1 MAAVE
6 FPTAHQSGPKSDTLP
21 QILLLCAEI
30 NPGDNFRIVHV
41 FPVLLFRSCCLKLV
55 EAVRKPGSVPESGFP
70 FPGNGHSSGYAVTD
84 TLKQPTRRHGR
95 ATLNAPL
102 FGLAPDGVYLASDV
116 TARPGE
122 LLPHPFTLTCRGRR
136 TSLCGTFPWGHPRWT
151 LSSVTPYGART
162 FLHRINRQRPSGLL
176 QPNYW
181 SGRMPLRSIL
191 PDRNRV
197 LLYCS
202 CNLRIRIRWQWGH
215 ASNSSY
221 LYRLLYSCGGRC
233 ILHPMQ

>member
-1 MAAVE
+1 M
-6 FPTAHQSGPKSDTLP
+6 PSGT
-21 QILLLCAEI
+21 
-30 NPGDNFRIVHV
+30 VHV
-41 FPVLLFRSCCLKLV
+41 NPDLLILSCCLKLV
-55 EAVRKPGSVPESGFP
+55 EAVRKPGSVPESGYP
-70 FPGNGHSSGYAVTD
+70 FPGNGHSSGYAVTG

-95 ATLNAPL
+95 AALNAPL

-162 FLHRINRQRPSGLL
+162 FLHRTNRQRPSGLL
-176 QPNYW
+176 QPNCLP
-181 SGRMPLRSIL
+181 GRRLFGSIL

-197 LLYCS
+197 QLTAAA
-202 CNLRIRIRWQWGH
+202 I
-215 ASNSSY
+215 
-221 LYRLLYSCGGRC
+221 
-233 ILHPMQ
+233 